1 MTRRCAP
8 RRMREVVSE
17 AGKASNTLP
26 GASQNSICSR
36 SFGVVTMILAGALPT
51 AATAASPR
59 PTLTRPNSLLSSTT
73 PDSTTSVVLPSGPTA
88 SDQSVPRIAAVAAG
102 VAISTPLPPVTA
114 RAQTAPESR
123 SIRAGPPSP
132 PTSRT
137 SSWELLWTRIWVWS
151 ANRIASPP
159 SGPVRSASPPSST
172 CCTSASCH
180 SSAAVKRTSDWPVA
194 WTIEPA
200 ALPSRGTTA
209 ARAASK
215 LKRGRARLSE
225 PNKIRRRTRR
235 CIEQAASIKYPA
247 GTYQKITTPAP
258 QPADIKT
265 IKRKTPAISP
275 PIGGAEAV
283 SSISF
288 EEGPP
293 RSVKKKRGPPE
304 VMGSLQAVILGLDPR
319 IQGMSRPLLGG
330 RWIAGS
336 SPAMTMRNESC

>member
-1 MTRRCAP
+1 MTRRCAS
-8 RRMREVVSE
+8 RRLREVVSE

-114 RAQTAPESR
+114 RAHTAPESR

-180 SSAAVKRTSDWPVA
+180 SSAAVKRISDSPLV
-194 WTIEPA
+194 WTIDPA
-200 ALPSRGTTA
+200 ALPSRGTA
-209 ARAASK
+209 AASAASK
-215 LKRGRARLSE
+215 LKSGRARPSE
-225 PNKIRRRTRR
+225 PNRIRRRTRR
-235 CIEQAASIKYPA
+235 CIEQSRSIKYPRDNSD
-247 GTYQKITTPAP
+247 GRSP
-258 QPADIKT
+258 QPADIRT
-265 IKRKTPAISP
+265 IKRKIARDLPSNWRVPRDIK
-275 PIGGAEAV
+275 
-283 SSISF
+283 SSWRAPKGRGHPVVQPERTEHPGWPRRCAPRHD
-288 EEGPP
+288 EE
-293 RSVKKKRGPPE
+293 
-304 VMGSLQAVILGLDPR
+304 
-319 IQGMSRPLLGG
+319 
-330 RWIAGS
+330 
-336 SPAMTMRNESC
+336 